1 MKIEFSPPDISE
13 AEIQAVEEVLR
24 SGWITTGS
32 RTRKL
37 ESEIAGLCG
46 TERTVC
52 MNSQTACA
60 EMALRLLGIGPGDEV
75 IVPAYTYSATAS
87 VVCHVGAK
95 LVLVDCARDSLEMNY
110 DQVSA
115 AINEH
120 TKVIIPVDLAGIPCN
135 YQKIYEIVE
144 EKRKYFHPSNPIQEA
159 FGRIIISADTAHSLG
174 ASRHGIPTGS
184 LADFS
189 SFSFHAVK
197 NITTAEGGALT
208 WRKIPGMDSDQVY
221 RQLQLFCLHGQTVNA
236 FDKTRLGSWAYDI
249 VQPWYK
255 HSLTDLAAAIGLSQL
270 HRYPEMLVR
279 RREIICRYYK
289 AFSPLGILTLPHNAP
304 DHQSSGHLYICRI
317 PGITQEQRNAIFA
330 EMAGQGIACNV
341 HYIPLPMLTAYRT
354 MGFHIE
360 DFPNAY
366 ASFSNEITLPLH
378 TLLTDEEVDYIIS
391 VFSSIVRK
399 YCIYDNKKMG

>member
-32 RTRKL
+32 RTREL

-144 EKRKYFHPSNPIQEA
+144 EKRK
-159 FGRIIISADTAHSLG
+159 AHG
-174 ASRHGIPTGS
+174 
-184 LADFS
+184 
-189 SFSFHAVK
+189 
-197 NITTAEGGALT
+197 
-208 WRKIPGMDSDQVY
+208 
-221 RQLQLFCLHGQTVNA
+221 LFVL
-236 FDKTRLGSWAYDI
+236 R
-249 VQPWYK
+249 
-255 HSLTDLAAAIGLSQL
+255 
-270 HRYPEMLVR
+270 
-279 RREIICRYYK
+279 
-289 AFSPLGILTLPHNAP
+289 
-304 DHQSSGHLYICRI
+304 
-317 PGITQEQRNAIFA
+317 
-330 EMAGQGIACNV
+330 
-341 HYIPLPMLTAYRT
+341 
-354 MGFHIE
+354 
-360 DFPNAY
+360 
-366 ASFSNEITLPLH
+366 
-378 TLLTDEEVDYIIS
+378 
-391 VFSSIVRK
+391 
-399 YCIYDNKKMG
+399 NKKNLCFFLLEDPLF